1 MVDKCVYLFNKNDIE
16 SHIDIWNSAHSKKIL
31 ENSMIYLVTL
41 TLMIWILIQM
51 IETQRVTMMM
61 RISGFKLSVNLR

>member
-1 MVDKCVYLFNKNDIE
+1 
-16 SHIDIWNSAHSKKIL
+16 
-31 ENSMIYLVTL
+31 MIYLVTL